1 MSPEGYKKLI
11 DSILEIMIHNC
22 IAATTMD
29 NIASKLKISKRTL
42 YEIFSSKEQLTGLI
56 IDTYNNNQAKMHL
69 EIARKSKNEIDTL
82 LNIFLKWRNIMSEM
96 DINFYI
102 DMDKYYENASLNS
115 RETQF
120 EYLNNMAEIIQQG
133 KMKGFFRDNINYSLQ
148 LRMLV
153 LQMETLKKIED
164 TFPKDITLF
173 DIYDTVS
180 ISFLRAIV
188 TQKGM
193 EILDDI
199 IKKHREITNHDN
211 HG

>member
-11 DSILEIMIHNC
+11 DSILEIMIHNG